1 MDAESDPGAGSADNT
16 EPLPVPSL
24 GGYAVR
30 PSRELLEHHAQRAV
44 VDDPRHVP
52 TVLPP
57 FDFSALDMKRA
68 PMSRARWAMLAGA
81 VGLVAVLIA
90 AVTVT
95 ATRSEDTDAV
105 AEKTPVLEDTGDPA
119 AEQRLAA
126 LLPAGFPADVC
137 AASAPQADAL
147 AQLDCR
153 AAADPAE
160 RPAARFTLVAD
171 RDTLVST
178 FDRMV
183 QSSSVVVCPGRIQSP
198 GPWRRNAT
206 PNVVS
211 GTVFCALTGQQA
223 LVAWTDESSLVLS
236 EIRSN
241 AGQAGLDQL
250 FTWWSANS

>member
-1 MDAESDPGAGSADNT
+1 MDAESDPVADSADNT

-30 PSRELLEHHAQRAV
+30 PSREVVEHQAQRAA
-44 VDDPRHVP
+44 VDDPHHVP

-68 PMSRARWAMLAGA
+68 PMSRARWAMVAGA
-81 VGLVAVLIA
+81 VGVVAVVVGAL
-90 AVTVT
+90 TVA
-95 ATRSEDTDAV
+95 ATRSEDTATV
-105 AEKTPVLEDTGDPA
+105 AEETPVLEDTRDPA
-119 AEQRLAA
+119 AEQRLAT
-126 LLPAGFPADVC
+126 LLPTGVPAEAC

-147 AQLDCR
+147 AQLNCR

-160 RPAARFTLVAD
+160 RPAARYTLVAD

-211 GTVFCALTGQQA
+211 GTVFCALKGQQA
-223 LVAWTDESSLVLS
+223 LVGWTDESSLVLS
-236 EIRSN
+236 EISAN
-241 AGQAGLDQL
+241 SGQAGLDQL